1 MGILTKG
8 MGVIMKRFSK
18 PKKVTKS
25 TVDLSDDGGPYV
37 RKQKFNAKKAHTQ
50 YGLLYYSLE
59 SCCYHFFFGAN
70 STSKSS
76 CSCSFFFF
84 RALAL
89 DAFSST
95 LISSK

>member
-37 RKQKFNAKKAHTQ
+37 RKQKFNAKKAKEKGTIYNKSGHAVGTPNKDRTA
-50 YGLLYYSLE
+50 E
-59 SCCYHFFFGAN
+59 SIKKYQGI
-70 STSKSS
+70 K
-76 CSCSFFFF
+76 
-84 RALAL
+84 
-89 DAFSST
+89 
-95 LISSK
+95 

>member
-37 RKQKFNAKKAHTQ
+37 RKQQHNAKKAKKER
-50 YGLLYYSLE
+50 SAE
-59 SCCYHFFFGAN
+59 SIKKYQGI
-70 STSKSS
+70 K
-76 CSCSFFFF
+76 
-84 RALAL
+84 
-89 DAFSST
+89 
-95 LISSK
+95 

>member
-37 RKQKFNAKKAHTQ
+37 RKQKFNAKKAKEKGTIYNKSGHAVGTPNKER
-50 YGLLYYSLE
+50 SAE
-59 SCCYHFFFGAN
+59 SIKKYQGI
-70 STSKSS
+70 K
-76 CSCSFFFF
+76 
-84 RALAL
+84 
-89 DAFSST
+89 
-95 LISSK
+95 

>member
-37 RKQKFNAKKAHTQ
+37 RKQKFNAKKAKEKGTIYNKSGHAVGTPTKER
-50 YGLLYYSLE
+50 SAE
-59 SCCYHFFFGAN
+59 SIKKYQGI
-70 STSKSS
+70 K
-76 CSCSFFFF
+76 
-84 RALAL
+84 
-89 DAFSST
+89 
-95 LISSK
+95 

>member
-37 RKQKFNAKKAHTQ
+37 RKQKFNAKKAKEKGAITNKSGHVVGTPTKER
-50 YGLLYYSLE
+50 SAE
-59 SCCYHFFFGAN
+59 SIKKYQGI
-70 STSKSS
+70 K
-76 CSCSFFFF
+76 
-84 RALAL
+84 
-89 DAFSST
+89 
-95 LISSK
+95 

>member
-37 RKQKFNAKKAHTQ
+37 RKQKFNAKKAKEKGAITNKSGHVVGTPNKER
-50 YGLLYYSLE
+50 SAE
-59 SCCYHFFFGAN
+59 SIKKYQGI
-70 STSKSS
+70 K
-76 CSCSFFFF
+76 
-84 RALAL
+84 
-89 DAFSST
+89 
-95 LISSK
+95 